1 MENGRRRVAKKS
13 VECRATR
20 PAEGD
25 AGSPCE
31 VHELNLTD
39 LRYELRNLLASIQL
53 AVDTMARCRPTC
65 PTAAFVKGNVG
76 TQIARLSKLLDD
88 LDRAAVSR
96 SPSSRREAGGLLKD
110 LTIHSR
116 KTVQ

>member
-1 MENGRRRVAKKS
+1 MA
-13 VECRATR
+13 VECGGNRI
-20 PAEGD
+20 AE
-25 AGSPCE
+25 AAVGSPGE
-31 VHELNLTD
+31 AGELNLAN

-96 SPSSRREAGGLLKD
+96 SPSSRREAGALLKD